1 MGADEH
7 LLDLFDELEGRAETL
22 YDADRAPEIAD
33 RSRAEYRAVT
43 LASRLM
49 ASLGD
54 PVVVR
59 VVGVGPVAGTLERVG
74 DGWFLLRGAAQDWA
88 VPLVAVQSVTGS
100 SARSVPEVAWP
111 RVAALGLAAFLR
123 RLAEEGHPCVLH
135 LRDGGRHEG
144 TLLRV
149 GADFV
154 ELQEG
159 ADAARRCLVA
169 LVALAAA
176 QVRRDDASGHPR

>member
-59 VVGVGPVAGTLERVG
+59 VTGVGPVAGAVERVG

-123 RLAEEGHPCVLH
+123 RLAEEGRPCVLH

-169 LVALAAA
+169 VVALAAA
-176 QVRRDDASGHPR
+176 QVRAGPPR